1 MTSYS
6 VRRTINASPEV
17 VWNVLT
23 DAPSYETWNS
33 AVLGIEGEIAEGNK
47 ISLKS
52 IVNPDRV
59 FKLNVTG
66 VEPPN
71 RMVWW
76 DGMPLGLFKGTRTF
90 TVTPQGT
97 GSEFHMEEIYTGLMA
112 PMITRA
118 IPDQTEAFEKF
129 GDSVKAEAERRGG

>member
-17 VWNVLT
+17 VWDVLT
-23 DAPSYETWNS
+23 DASGYETWNS

-47 ISLKS
+47 IALKS

-59 FKLNVTG
+59 FKLNVSD
-66 VEPPN
+66 VQPP
-71 RMVWW
+71 RKMVWW
-76 DGMPLGLFKGTRTF
+76 DGMPLGLFKGVRTF
-90 TVTPQGT
+90 TVTPHGDA
-97 GSEFHMEEIYTGLMA
+97 SEFHMEEIYSGLMA

-118 IPDQTEAFEKF
+118 IPDQTDAFEKF
-129 GDSVKAEAERRGG
+129 GDSVKSEAERRAG